1 MPYEDPVMKFQVEAL
16 SPHLNDIETILEL
29 ENNTSMHSLKWILKT
44 RSLYRYLL
52 SLILLSASF
61 LTLAQ
66 TDAPSIGT
74 QPNRIT
80 VNATT
85 HWGTGFVVDDG
96 YVLTAF
102 HVIQGQTQVLL
113 GPILSGRWITAE
125 VVKTDAKL
133 DLALLK
139 ARIDLPPLTLAPSN
153 RIPHGLEVSVIGYP
167 QPRTQGMSKKITQG
181 IVNGYRTDLEQ
192 SLDIGFMQ
200 ISAEV
205 SPGNSGGPVLG
216 PDGTVVGM
224 IQRKLNTVNIPEQA
238 QNPQYNVNFALRSSA
253 MIQFLQGSPANPK
266 VHQLS
271 TETVLRPYQIYN
283 QSQASIMAVIAR
295 GALTEIKTP

>member
-1 MPYEDPVMKFQVEAL
+1 MTKKSQLDWH
-16 SPHLNDIETILEL
+16 HLFPLGKKQFMSAKVTLQKTPSL
-29 ENNTSMHSLKWILKT
+29 CSLKLTQK
-44 RSLYRYLL
+44 RRLLYRYVLNL
-52 SLILLSASF
+52 VLLSASF
-61 LTLAQ
+61 LTSAQ
-66 TDAPSIGT
+66 TETAPVLT
-74 QPNRIT
+74 LPNKS
-80 VNATT
+80 TT
-85 HWGTGFVVDDG
+85 NQTSNWGTGFVVDDG

-113 GPILSGRWITAE
+113 GPITSGRWITAE
-125 VVKTDAKL
+125 VVKTDPKL

-139 ARIDLPPLTLAPSN
+139 ARIDLPALALATSN

-181 IVNGYRTDLEQ
+181 IVNGYRTDIEQ

-224 IQRKLNTVNIPEQA
+224 IQRKLNSVKILEQT
-238 QNPQYNVNFALRSSA
+238 QSLQLNVNFALRSSA

-271 TETVLRPYQIYN
+271 TEIVLRPYQIYN
-283 QSQASIMAVIAR
+283 QSQASILAVIAR
-295 GALTEIKTP
+295 GALNEIKSP